1 MYFDISVFRP
11 FFAFPLFSPTA
22 RGLCPRDDPRGRQSF
37 FSDFLRPFLEAG
49 SSFSPNLLVDPGVG
63 SNFFGIFLL
72 LSNFVDLGVGNSFSC
87 FLRSTFGVVRIFSSF
102 RAVVFGP
109 GPGADVRTQDP
120 KCYVAC
126 SKYSLLP

>member
-1 MYFDISVFRP
+1 MTYQFSV
-11 FFAFPLFSPTA
+11 LFSLFLFLRRLAGSVREMILGVGSP
-22 RGLCPRDDPRGRQSF
+22 

-63 SNFFGIFLL
+63 SNFFGIF
-72 LSNFVDLGVGNSFSC
+72 SAPVNFFVDLGVGNSFSC

-120 KCYVAC
+120 KGYVAC
-126 SKYSLLP
+126 SKPAFSHR